1 MMTRCTIGVSAVGL
15 TLLTLGSVLLMR
27 APVQGQ
33 DTGARKRVL
42 VLTHNAFYKH
52 DMLET
57 LERTVAELGE
67 QGGFEVTSLEGYRQ
81 ESDQLDLSTISAAY
95 LSQFDGLLLAT
106 NGELPLDDG
115 QRQALVDFVR
125 NGKGLVAVH
134 NTALTLYTYP
144 PFGEMVGGYF
154 WNTFNGYARDQ
165 RRIVLNV
172 EDRTHPATRMLEP
185 SWELLDEYYQMAPEA
200 WDASRP
206 DLYVGPDRPR
216 CTARLLARPCPD
228 ADQPRY
234 ERDGY
239 ERPAA
244 GVGARWRLSAGV
256 VPAVRTRSLVVHVA
270 RPSGRAVDEQ
280 YAVPGP
286 HSRRHPVVAGV
297 GELAALFSPAFC
309 CGRRSSHPPGRSRA
323 AGAG

>member
-1 MMTRCTIGVSAVGL
+1 MMSRHSIGVSLVGL
-15 TLLTLGSVLLMR
+15 TLFTLGSAHMMR
-27 APVQGQ
+27 SPVQGQ

-67 QGGFEVTSLEGYRQ
+67 RGGFEVTSLEGYKQ
-81 ESDQLDLSTISAAY
+81 DQDNLDLSMISAAY
-95 LSQFDGLLLAT
+95 LSRFDGLLLAT

-134 NTALTLYTYP
+134 NAPVTLYTYP
-144 PFGEMVGGYF
+144 SFGEMVGGYF
-154 WNTFNGYARDQ
+154 WKTFNALAQDQ

-200 WDASRP
+200 WDAGRP
-206 DLYVGPDRPR
+206 DLYVGPTGHGAPLGFSRDRVQVLISLD
-216 CTARLLARPCPD
+216 TNATDMSGRPPEW
-228 ADQPRY
+228 
-234 ERDGY
+234 ERGGDYPQAWYQQFGQ
-239 ERPAA
+239 
-244 GVGARWRLSAGV
+244 G
-256 VPAVRTRSLVVHVA
+256 RSLYTSLGH
-270 RPSGRAVDEQ
+270 RDELWT
-280 YAVPGP
+280 GN
-286 HSRRHPVVAGV
+286 
-297 GELAALFSPAFC
+297 ALF
-309 CGRRSSHPPGRSRA
+309 RA
-323 AGAG
+323 HILGAIRWSLGLED

>member
-1 MMTRCTIGVSAVGL
+1 MMSRHSIGVSLVGL
-15 TLLTLGSVLLMR
+15 TLFTLGSAHMMR

-52 DMLET
+52 DTLET

-67 QGGFEVTSLEGYRQ
+67 RGGFEVTSLEGYKQ
-81 ESDQLDLSTISAAY
+81 DQDNLDLSMISAAY
-95 LSQFDGLLLAT
+95 LSRFDGLLLAT

-134 NTALTLYTYP
+134 NAPVTLYTYP
-144 PFGEMVGGYF
+144 SFGEMVGGYF
-154 WNTFNGYARDQ
+154 WKTFNALAQDQ

-200 WDASRP
+200 WDAGRP
-206 DLYVGPDRPR
+206 DLYVGPTGHGAPLGFSRDRVQVLISLD
-216 CTARLLARPCPD
+216 TNATDMSGRPPEW
-228 ADQPRY
+228 
-234 ERDGY
+234 ERGGDYPQAWYQQFGQ
-239 ERPAA
+239 
-244 GVGARWRLSAGV
+244 G
-256 VPAVRTRSLVVHVA
+256 RSLYTSLGH
-270 RPSGRAVDEQ
+270 RDELWT
-280 YAVPGP
+280 GN
-286 HSRRHPVVAGV
+286 
-297 GELAALFSPAFC
+297 ALF
-309 CGRRSSHPPGRSRA
+309 RA
-323 AGAG
+323 HIRGAIRWSLGLEN

>member
-15 TLLTLGSVLLMR
+15 TLLTLGSVFLMR

-81 ESDQLDLSTISAAY
+81 ESDQLDLSMISAAY

-206 DLYVGPDRPR
+206 DLYVGPTGHGAPLGFSRDRVQMLISLD
-216 CTARLLARPCPD
+216 TNATDMSGRPP
-228 ADQPRY
+228 
-234 ERDGY
+234 E
-239 ERPAA
+239 
-244 GVGARWRLSAGV
+244 W
-256 VPAVRTRSLVVHVA
+256 VRGGDYPQAWYQQFGQGRSLYTSLGHRDELWTSNA
-270 RPSGRAVDEQ
+270 LFRAHIR
-280 YAVPGP
+280 GP
-286 HSRRHPVVAGV
+286 HFAIRWSLGL
-297 GELAALFSPAFC
+297 EN
-309 CGRRSSHPPGRSRA
+309 
-323 AGAG
+323 

>member
-1 MMTRCTIGVSAVGL
+1 MMSRHSIGVSLVGL
-15 TLLTLGSVLLMR
+15 TLFTLGSAHMMR

-67 QGGFEVTSLEGYRQ
+67 RGGFEVTSLEGYKQ
-81 ESDQLDLSTISAAY
+81 DQDNLDLSMISAAY
-95 LSQFDGLLLAT
+95 LSRFDGLLLAT

-115 QRQALVDFVR
+115 QRQALVEFVR

-134 NTALTLYTYP
+134 NAPVTLYTYP
-144 PFGEMVGGYF
+144 SFGEMVGGYF
-154 WNTFNGYARDQ
+154 WKTFNALAQDQ

-200 WDASRP
+200 WDAGRP
-206 DLYVGPDRPR
+206 DLYVGPTGHGAPIGFSRDRVQVLISLD
-216 CTARLLARPCPD
+216 TNATDMSGRPPEW
-228 ADQPRY
+228 
-234 ERDGY
+234 ERGGDYPQAWYQQFGQ
-239 ERPAA
+239 
-244 GVGARWRLSAGV
+244 G
-256 VPAVRTRSLVVHVA
+256 RSLYTSLGH
-270 RPSGRAVDEQ
+270 RDELWT
-280 YAVPGP
+280 GN
-286 HSRRHPVVAGV
+286 
-297 GELAALFSPAFC
+297 ALF
-309 CGRRSSHPPGRSRA
+309 RA
-323 AGAG
+323 HIRGAIRWSLGLEN

>member
-1 MMTRCTIGVSAVGL
+1 MMSRHSIGVSLVGL
-15 TLLTLGSVLLMR
+15 TLFTLGSAHMMR

-67 QGGFEVTSLEGYRQ
+67 RGGFEVTSLEGYKQ
-81 ESDQLDLSTISAAY
+81 DQDNLDLSMISAAY
-95 LSQFDGLLLAT
+95 LSRFDGLLLAT

-134 NTALTLYTYP
+134 NAPVTLYTYP
-144 PFGEMVGGYF
+144 SFGEMVGGYF
-154 WNTFNGYARDQ
+154 WKTFNALAQDQ

-200 WDASRP
+200 WDAGRP
-206 DLYVGPDRPR
+206 DLYVGPTGHGAPLGFSRDRVQVLISLD
-216 CTARLLARPCPD
+216 TNATDMSGRPPEW
-228 ADQPRY
+228 
-234 ERDGY
+234 ERGGDYPQAWYQQFGQ
-239 ERPAA
+239 
-244 GVGARWRLSAGV
+244 G
-256 VPAVRTRSLVVHVA
+256 RSLYTSLGH
-270 RPSGRAVDEQ
+270 RDELWT
-280 YAVPGP
+280 GN
-286 HSRRHPVVAGV
+286 
-297 GELAALFSPAFC
+297 ALF
-309 CGRRSSHPPGRSRA
+309 RA
-323 AGAG
+323 HIRGAIRWSLGLEN

>member
-1 MMTRCTIGVSAVGL
+1 MMSRHSIGVSLVGL
-15 TLLTLGSVLLMR
+15 TLFTLGSAHMMR

-67 QGGFEVTSLEGYRQ
+67 RGGFEVTSLEGYKQ
-81 ESDQLDLSTISAAY
+81 DQDNLDLSMISAAY
-95 LSQFDGLLLAT
+95 LSRFDGLLLAT

-134 NTALTLYTYP
+134 NAPVTLYTYP
-144 PFGEMVGGYF
+144 SFGEMVGGYF
-154 WNTFNGYARDQ
+154 WKTFNALAQDQ

-200 WDASRP
+200 WDAGRP
-206 DLYVGPDRPR
+206 DLYVGPTGHGAPIGFSRDRVQVLISLD
-216 CTARLLARPCPD
+216 TNATDMSGRPPEW
-228 ADQPRY
+228 
-234 ERDGY
+234 ERGGDYPQAWYQQFGQ
-239 ERPAA
+239 
-244 GVGARWRLSAGV
+244 G
-256 VPAVRTRSLVVHVA
+256 RSLYTSLGH
-270 RPSGRAVDEQ
+270 RDELWT
-280 YAVPGP
+280 GN
-286 HSRRHPVVAGV
+286 
-297 GELAALFSPAFC
+297 ALF
-309 CGRRSSHPPGRSRA
+309 RA
-323 AGAG
+323 HILGAIRWSLGLED

>member
-1 MMTRCTIGVSAVGL
+1 MMSRCRIGVSAVGL
-15 TLLTLGSVLLMR
+15 TLFTLGLVLTMR

-57 LERTVAELGE
+57 LERTVTEFGE
-67 QGGFEVTSLEGYRQ
+67 QGGFEVTSLEGYKQ
-81 ESDQLDLSTISAAY
+81 DTDNVDLSIISAAY

-115 QRQALVDFVR
+115 QQQALVDFVR

-134 NTALTLYTYP
+134 HTPVTLYTYP

-154 WNTFNGYARDQ
+154 WKTFNGLARDQ

-200 WDASRP
+200 WDAGRP
-206 DLYVGPDRPR
+206 DLYVGPTGHGAPLGFSRDRVQVLISLD
-216 CTARLLARPCPD
+216 TNETDMSGRPPEWEPGGD
-228 ADQPRY
+228 YPQAWYQQF
-234 ERDGY
+234 GQ
-239 ERPAA
+239 
-244 GVGARWRLSAGV
+244 G
-256 VPAVRTRSLVVHVA
+256 RSLYTSLGH
-270 RPSGRAVDEQ
+270 RDELWT
-280 YAVPGP
+280 
-286 HSRRHPVVAGV
+286 SN
-297 GELAALFSPAFC
+297 ALF
-309 CGRRSSHPPGRSRA
+309 RA
-323 AGAG
+323 HILGAIRWSLGLEN